1 MPTNTT
7 SLEKLLSES
16 FQDKHL
22 DFDEKTQLS
31 DAIADTNV
39 DERRFL
45 KNRAFDLVKHYVRE
59 QNEQHDKSQ
68 DIYKAIRWLEKVN
81 KTIEKLDLHQESDAF
96 FSPGSECRDAI
107 INLCQKS
114 KHSISI
120 CVFTISD
127 NRISDAI
134 KAAHSRGVKVRVI
147 TDNDKRHDAGSDIE
161 SFENYGIS
169 VRLDKSPQHMHHK
182 FALFD
187 EKTLLNGSFNW
198 TRSAS
203 DRNEENIVIHFDSKL
218 IDIFNT
224 KFEKLWI
231 KFS

>member
-7 SLEKLLSES
+7 ALEKLLFDS

-22 DFDEKTQLS
+22 DSNEKTLLS
-31 DAIADTNV
+31 DAIVDTNV

-45 KNRAFDLVKHYVRE
+45 KNRAFDLVKNYVRE
-59 QNEQHDKSQ
+59 QDEQQDKTQ
-68 DIYKAIRWLEKVN
+68 DTYKAIRWLEKIN
-81 KTIEKLDLHQESDAF
+81 KTIEKLDLHQESNAF
-96 FSPGSECRDAI
+96 FSPGSECRDTI
-107 INLCQKS
+107 INLCEKS
-114 KHSISI
+114 KRSIDI

-134 KAAHSRGVKVRVI
+134 KAAHHRGIKVRII
-147 TDNDKRHDAGSDIE
+147 TDNDKRYDAGSDIE
-161 SFENYGIS
+161 SFEKYGID
-169 VRLDKSPQHMHHK
+169 VHLDKSPQHMHHK

-187 EKTLLNGSFNW
+187 EHILLNGSFNW

-218 IDIFNT
+218 IHIFNE
-224 KFEKLWI
+224 KFEKLWA